1 MGPYKAL
8 GLNSFQS
15 IFYLTFWSTVSHDVW
30 ELVANSI
37 TTGHIHEGLARTLIV
52 LILKN
57 DNPTSLKEFR
67 PISLCNVVLKV
78 VSKVIVNRVRP
89 HSDNIIGSLQSSFIP
104 GMGSK
109 DNVIIA

>member
-1 MGPYKAL
+1 MKA
-8 GLNSFQS
+8 
-15 IFYLTFWSTVSHDVW
+15 
-30 ELVANSI
+30 
-37 TTGHIHEGLARTLIV
+37 ARTLIV

-67 PISLCNVVLKV
+67 PISLCNVLLKV

-104 GMGSK
+104 GMGNK